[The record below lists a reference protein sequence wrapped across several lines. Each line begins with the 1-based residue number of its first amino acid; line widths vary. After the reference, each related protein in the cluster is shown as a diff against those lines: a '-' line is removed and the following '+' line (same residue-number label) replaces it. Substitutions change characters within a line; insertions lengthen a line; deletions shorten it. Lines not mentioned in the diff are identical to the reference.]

1 MRSLF
6 TTTSGIV
13 IGAWAVL
20 SAQTPRTATF
30 EVASIK
36 PNKSYSQPIGLV
48 GGQPGGVTFKN
59 LVLRDLIRRA
69 YRRNGRWFARFSPS
83 SSGSNWSRARDRS
96 KCS

>member
-6 TTTSGIV
+6 IATSGIV

-20 SAQTPRTATF
+20 SAQTPPTATF

-36 PNKSYSQPIGLV
+36 PNKSESHPIGLV
-48 GGQPGGVTFKN
+48 GGRPGGVTFKN

-69 YRRNGRWFARFSPS
+69 YRLQELEN
-83 SSGSNWSRARDRS
+83 
-96 KCS
+96 